1 MRRIRRLYALLFIFA
16 IGGALVAVV
25 AGAWP
30 GLVVAA
36 AFAAVIS
43 AALMIA
49 LGAESAQFFVSQ
61 GFAVAV
67 IALLQILPEF
77 TVEAT
82 IAWRGDIDLMLANF
96 TGSNRLLMGLG
107 WPMIYGVAA
116 FYHRRGSGGPL
127 GGIHLR
133 PEAVIEV
140 LALLAPSLYF
150 LLVLEK
156 GTLTVADAAILAAM
170 FVVYIVL
177 LSRLPP
183 EGEAS
188 KATLVPPSR
197 WIVDRPRR
205 RAKGIIVALLA
216 VGGACVVLAAG
227 PFVTSLEFLAVSAGL
242 SSFLFIQWVA
252 PFLSEFPE
260 KVSAFY
266 WAKRVRLAPMALL
279 NMVSSKVNQWTLLVL
294 FIPTFYSLGLGRVAS
309 VPLSEFQKHE
319 ILLSIAMT
327 VYGGTVLLTRRFT
340 ATNASVLLGL
350 WLFQFLFPTNV
361 PGTPVDTRW
370 LTTIAFLGLTVVE
383 LVWRRSEMHPIR
395 DLRDAFD
402 RMVRR
407 DAAGGGMR

>member
-1 MRRIRRLYALLFIFA
+1 MRVGAGVPSGPGGSDVPSSRNGARRVRRLYGSLVAFA
-16 IGGALVAVV
+16 IGGALVAVA

-30 GLVVAA
+30 GLVVVA

-82 IAWRGDIDLMLANF
+82 IALRGDVDLMLANF

-116 FYHRRGSGGPL
+116 FYHRRGSRRPL
-127 GGIHLR
+127 RGIYLR

-170 FVVYIVL
+170 FLVYIVL

-188 KATLVPPSR
+188 KETLVPPSR

-205 RAKGIIVALLA
+205 RAKRIIAI
-216 VGGACVVLAAG
+216 
-227 PFVTSLEFLAVSAGL
+227 SAGL

-294 FIPTFYSLGLGRVAS
+294 FIPTFYSIGLGRVAS
-309 VPLSEFQKHE
+309 VPLSDFQKHE

-340 ATNASVLLGL
+340 ATNASALFGL

-361 PGTPVDTRW
+361 PGTAWDTRA
-370 LTTIAFLGLTVVE
+370 LTTVAFLGLTVVE

-407 DAAGGGMR
+407 DAAGGMR